1 MGFNLLDIDCEN
13 KDNLQIALTHP
24 SYTTENNISYLKN
37 YERLEFLGD
46 AVLKLI
52 TSNLLYKKYPEYKE
66 GKLSKIRSILVSDNT
81 LAAIAKDIKL
91 PEKMILG
98 KGEEHTGGRDRES
111 NIACTM
117 EAIFG
122 AYYLDGK
129 INFVEQFL
137 NENLLP
143 LSDEIDMHFEKYNAK
158 AVLQEYTQKENNSLP
173 KYTTTNVTGP
183 MHNPTFE
190 VEVSYNDTTIA
201 VGYGKNK
208 KEAQQNGAY
217 KACIKLGIIN
227 GDTPNE

>member
-1 MGFNLLDIDCEN
+1 MGFNLLDIECKN
-13 KDNLQIALTHP
+13 KENLQIALTHP

-81 LAAIAKDIKL
+81 LATIAKDIKL
-91 PEKMILG
+91 QEKMILG
-98 KGEEHTGGRDRES
+98 KGEEHTGGRNRES

-117 EAIFG
+117 EALLG

-129 INFVEQFL
+129 INYIERFL

-143 LSDEIDMHFEKYNAK
+143 LSNEIDMHFEKYNAK
-158 AVLQEYTQKENNSLP
+158 AVLQEYTQKENNTLP
-173 KYTTTNVTGP
+173 KYTTTNITGP
-183 MHNPTFE
+183 MHNPKFE
-190 VEVSYNDTTIA
+190 VEVSYNNKILA
-201 VGYGKNK
+201 IGYGNNK

-217 KACIKLGIIN
+217 KACIKLGIIS
-227 GDTPNE
+227 GDTKNE

>member
-1 MGFNLLDIDCEN
+1 MGFNLLDIECKN
-13 KDNLQIALTHP
+13 KENLQIALTHP

-81 LAAIAKDIKL
+81 LATIAKDIKL
-91 PEKMILG
+91 QEKMILG

-117 EAIFG
+117 EALLG

-129 INFVEQFL
+129 IDYIERFL
-137 NENLLP
+137 KENLLP
-143 LSDEIDMHFEKYNAK
+143 LSNEIDIHFEKYNAK
-158 AVLQEYTQKENNSLP
+158 AVLQEYTQKENNTLP
-173 KYTTTNVTGP
+173 KYTTTNITGP
-183 MHNPTFE
+183 MHNPKFE
-190 VEVSYNDTTIA
+190 VEVSYNNKILA
-201 VGYGKNK
+201 IGYGNNK

-217 KACIKLGIIN
+217 KACIKLGIIS
-227 GDTPNE
+227 GDTKNE

>member
-1 MGFNLLDIDCEN
+1 MGFNLLDIECIN
-13 KDNLQIALTHP
+13 KENLQIALTHP

-52 TSNLLYKKYPEYKE
+52 TSDLLYKKYPEYKE

-81 LAAIAKDIKL
+81 LTTIAKDIKL
-91 PEKMILG
+91 QEKMILG

-117 EAIFG
+117 EAILG

-129 INFVEQFL
+129 INYIKRFL

-143 LSDEIDMHFEKYNAK
+143 LSNEIDMHFEKYNAK
-158 AVLQEYTQKENNSLP
+158 AVLQEYTQKENNTLP
-173 KYTTTNVTGP
+173 KYTTTNITGP
-183 MHNPTFE
+183 MHNPKFE
-190 VEVSYNDTTIA
+190 VEVSYNNKILA
-201 VGYGKNK
+201 IGYGNNK

-217 KACIKLGIIN
+217 KACVELGIIS
-227 GDTPNE
+227 GDTKNE

>member
-1 MGFNLLDIDCEN
+1 MGFNLLDIECKN
-13 KDNLQIALTHP
+13 KENLQIALTHP

-81 LAAIAKDIKL
+81 LATIAKDIKL
-91 PEKMILG
+91 QEKMILG

-117 EAIFG
+117 EALLG

-129 INFVEQFL
+129 IDYIERFL
-137 NENLLP
+137 KENLLP
-143 LSDEIDMHFEKYNAK
+143 LSNEIDMHFEKYNAK
-158 AVLQEYTQKENNSLP
+158 AVLQEYTQKENNTLP
-173 KYTTTNVTGP
+173 KYTTTNITGP
-183 MHNPTFE
+183 MHNPKFE
-190 VEVSYNDTTIA
+190 VEVSYNNKILA
-201 VGYGKNK
+201 IGYGNNK

-217 KACIKLGIIN
+217 KACVKLGIIS
-227 GDTPNE
+227 GDTKNE

>member
-13 KDNLQIALTHP
+13 KDNLQTALTHP

-81 LAAIAKDIKL
+81 LATIAKDIKL

>member
-13 KDNLQIALTHP
+13 KDNLQTALTHP

-81 LAAIAKDIKL
+81 LATIAKDIKL

-129 INFVEQFL
+129 INFIEQFL

-158 AVLQEYTQKENNSLP
+158 AVLQEYTQKENNTLP

-227 GDTPNE
+227 GDTQNE

>member
-1 MGFNLLDIDCEN
+1 MGFNLLDIECIN
-13 KDNLQIALTHP
+13 KENLQIALTHP

-52 TSNLLYKKYPEYKE
+52 TSDLLYKKYPEYKE

-81 LAAIAKDIKL
+81 LATIAKDIKL
-91 PEKMILG
+91 QEKMILG
-98 KGEEHTGGRDRES
+98 KGEEHTGGRERES

-117 EAIFG
+117 EAILG

-129 INFVEQFL
+129 INYIERFL

-143 LSDEIDMHFEKYNAK
+143 LSNEIDMHFEKYNAK
-158 AVLQEYTQKENNSLP
+158 AVLQEYTQKENNTLP
-173 KYTTTNVTGP
+173 KYTTTNITGP
-183 MHNPTFE
+183 MHNPKFE
-190 VEVSYNDTTIA
+190 VEVSYNNKILA
-201 VGYGKNK
+201 IGYGNNK

-217 KACIKLGIIN
+217 KACVKLGIIS
-227 GDTPNE
+227 GDTKNE

>member
-1 MGFNLLDIDCEN
+1 MGFNLLDIECIN
-13 KDNLQIALTHP
+13 KENLQIALTHP

-81 LAAIAKDIKL
+81 LATIAKDIKL
-91 PEKMILG
+91 QEKMILG

-117 EAIFG
+117 EALLG

-129 INFVEQFL
+129 IDYIERFL
-137 NENLLP
+137 KENLLP
-143 LSDEIDMHFEKYNAK
+143 LSNEIDMHFEKYNAK
-158 AVLQEYTQKENNSLP
+158 AVLQEYTQKENNTLP
-173 KYTTTNVTGP
+173 KYTTTNITGP
-183 MHNPTFE
+183 MHNPKFE
-190 VEVSYNDTTIA
+190 VEVSYNNKILA
-201 VGYGKNK
+201 IGYGNNK

-217 KACIKLGIIN
+217 KACIKLGIIS
-227 GDTPNE
+227 GDTKNE

>member
-1 MGFNLLDIDCEN
+1 MGFNLLDIECIN
-13 KDNLQIALTHP
+13 KKNLQIALTHP

-81 LAAIAKDIKL
+81 LATIAKDIKL
-91 PEKMILG
+91 QEKMILG
-98 KGEEHTGGRDRES
+98 KGEEHTGGRERES

-117 EAIFG
+117 EAILG

-129 INFVEQFL
+129 INYIERFL

-143 LSDEIDMHFEKYNAK
+143 LSNEIDMHFEKYNAK
-158 AVLQEYTQKENNSLP
+158 AVLQEYTQKENNTLP
-173 KYTTTNVTGP
+173 KYTTTNITGP
-183 MHNPTFE
+183 MHNPKFE
-190 VEVSYNDTTIA
+190 VEVSYNNKILA
-201 VGYGKNK
+201 IGYGNNK

-217 KACIKLGIIN
+217 KACVKLGIIS
-227 GDTPNE
+227 GDTKNE

>member
-1 MGFNLLDIDCEN
+1 MGFNLLDIECKN
-13 KDNLQIALTHP
+13 KENLQIALTHP

-81 LAAIAKDIKL
+81 LATIAKDIKL
-91 PEKMILG
+91 QEKMILG

-117 EAIFG
+117 EALLG

-129 INFVEQFL
+129 INHIERFL
-137 NENLLP
+137 KENLLP
-143 LSDEIDMHFEKYNAK
+143 LSNEIDMHFEKYNAK
-158 AVLQEYTQKENNSLP
+158 AVLQEYTQKENNTLP
-173 KYTTTNVTGP
+173 KYTTTNITGP
-183 MHNPTFE
+183 MHNPKFE
-190 VEVSYNDTTIA
+190 VEVSYNNKILA
-201 VGYGKNK
+201 IGYGNNK

-217 KACIKLGIIN
+217 KACIKLGIIS
-227 GDTPNE
+227 GDTKNE

>member
-1 MGFNLLDIDCEN
+1 MGFNLLDIECKN
-13 KDNLQIALTHP
+13 KENLQIALTHP

-81 LAAIAKDIKL
+81 LATIAKDIKL
-91 PEKMILG
+91 QEKMILG

-117 EAIFG
+117 EALLG

-129 INFVEQFL
+129 IDYIERFL
-137 NENLLP
+137 KENLLP
-143 LSDEIDMHFEKYNAK
+143 LSNEIDMHFEKYNAK
-158 AVLQEYTQKENNSLP
+158 AVLQEYTQKENNTLP
-173 KYTTTNVTGP
+173 KYTTTNITGP
-183 MHNPTFE
+183 MHNPKFE
-190 VEVSYNDTTIA
+190 VEVSYNNKILA
-201 VGYGKNK
+201 IGYGNNK

-217 KACIKLGIIN
+217 KACIKLGIIS
-227 GDTPNE
+227 GDTKNE

>member
-1 MGFNLLDIDCEN
+1 MGFNLLDIECIN
-13 KDNLQIALTHP
+13 KENLQIALTHP

-81 LAAIAKDIKL
+81 LATIAKDIKL
-91 PEKMILG
+91 QEKMILG

-117 EAIFG
+117 EALLG

-129 INFVEQFL
+129 INYIERFL

-143 LSDEIDMHFEKYNAK
+143 LSNEIDMHFEKYNAK
-158 AVLQEYTQKENNSLP
+158 AVLQEYTQKENNTLP
-173 KYTTTNVTGP
+173 KYTTTNITGP
-183 MHNPTFE
+183 MHNPKFE
-190 VEVSYNDTTIA
+190 VEVSYNNKILA
-201 VGYGKNK
+201 IGYGNNK

-217 KACIKLGIIN
+217 KACIKLGIIS
-227 GDTPNE
+227 GDTKNE